1 MAPVGTRTAAV
12 KELEKGF
19 EFLSTSGTA
28 VSILCLSGLS
38 PQETGCLGYSVGCKI
53 SVTPSLPFLPPL

>member
-1 MAPVGTRTAAV
+1 MAPVGAGTAAV
-12 KELEKGF
+12 KEVEKGF
-19 EFLSTSGTA
+19 EFPSASGIA

-53 SVTPSLPFLPPL
+53 SVTPSLPFLSPL